1 MKSDTQWVIDSMRKT
16 PGHRTQIG
24 SFALRVVISKG
35 DYWSL
40 AVNATRNI
48 NAR

>member
-1 MKSDTQWVIDSMRKT
+1 MKSDTQWVIDSMRVKT

-24 SFALRVVISKG
+24 SLSGGNQQKG

-40 AVNATRNI
+40 ATNATRNI